1 MNCIFIRHSSCRK
14 SNLLK
19 TTVDIICDGFSHQ
32 ILSLLW
38 SVIRNWWKKQHICEA
53 FAVGNF
59 IRFLLKLLEDWVL
72 IYFKQ
77 KNVWL
82 DFKIFVLIVETK
94 FSCCLTKPRPK
105 QSSIKLNLSSENLSF
120 MNNVK
125 RAESFGGRTLNQ
137 IDPLLGKSMRPIDCI
152 KHFFDCKKPALIW
165 IQIIV
170 FSSLSA
176 TYQRS
181 FNLSMKMSKIRILI
195 NFLMADWCWCMFSN
209 VNY

>member
-19 TTVDIICDGFSHQ
+19 TTVDIIYDGFSHQ

-94 FSCCLTKPRPK
+94 FSCCLTKPHPK
-105 QSSIKLNLSSENLSF
+105 QTSIKLNLSSENLSF

-125 RAESFGGRTLNQ
+125 RAESFRWKD
-137 IDPLLGKSMRPIDCI
+137 IKSNRPSFRE
-152 KHFFDCKKPALIW
+152 KHEAHWLHKTFFWL
-165 IQIIV
+165 
-170 FSSLSA
+170 
-176 TYQRS
+176 
-181 FNLSMKMSKIRILI
+181 
-195 NFLMADWCWCMFSN
+195 
-209 VNY
+209 

>member
-1 MNCIFIRHSSCRK
+1 MISDKKLMEKAAYLWGFRCRQFYK
-14 SNLLK
+14 VFVEIVRGLGSNLFQ
-19 TTVDIICDGFSHQ
+19 T
-32 ILSLLW
+32 
-38 SVIRNWWKKQHICEA
+38 
-53 FAVGNF
+53 
-59 IRFLLKLLEDWVL
+59 
-72 IYFKQ
+72 
-77 KNVWL
+77 KNVWQ

-105 QSSIKLNLSSENLSF
+105 QSSIILILSSENLSF

-125 RAESFGGRTLNQ
+125 RAESFRWKDIKSNRPSFREKHEVHWLHKTFFWLWKNQ
-137 IDPLLGKSMRPIDCI
+137 SLKS
-152 KHFFDCKKPALIW
+152 KIW
-165 IQIIV
+165 IKIIV